1 MNYPTGPASIRG
13 DPRYTCY
20 EKSHNERLKTG
31 PNRTSLRTVC
41 FFDVLAIFAPN
52 FTAIRRFS
60 LQYSEGKKVFKAE
73 QTCSIDR
80 TALSVSARV
89 FHLPSSKTSFSFFL
103 GQRFFRDFIQ
113 WLFFYF
119 ISIRL
124 RTQHKWRWGDKSLY
138 LFESVLKHKTRDEF
152 ATKNVTG
159 KPAVDTLAS
168 FWIIF
173 ETDALLWIT
182 RAHLRF
188 QKKINFGKWK
198 YILENVVEITMF
210 SFAW

>member
-1 MNYPTGPASIRG
+1 MSW
-13 DPRYTCY
+13 
-20 EKSHNERLKTG
+20 
-31 PNRTSLRTVC
+31 
-41 FFDVLAIFAPN
+41 
-52 FTAIRRFS
+52 
-60 LQYSEGKKVFKAE
+60 QYSRQISRQSVVFRCNILRGRKSSR
-73 QTCSIDR
+73 QNKP
-80 TALSVSARV
+80 TASTERPCRYRREFFTFHRQKLPSPSSWDSVS
-89 FHLPSSKTSFSFFL
+89 LETLSS
-103 GQRFFRDFIQ
+103 DF
-113 WLFFYF
+113 FFYF

-188 QKKINFGKWK
+188 QKKKN
-198 YILENVVEITMF
+198 LENENIFWKM
-210 SFAW
+210 